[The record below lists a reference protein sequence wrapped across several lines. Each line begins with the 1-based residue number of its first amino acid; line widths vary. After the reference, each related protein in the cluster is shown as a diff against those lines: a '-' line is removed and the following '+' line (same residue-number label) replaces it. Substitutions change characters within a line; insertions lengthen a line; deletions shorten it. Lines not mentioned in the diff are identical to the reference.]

1 MTWILAALA
10 LAALVVPALGIYF
23 QSPAKSGLFYDP
35 SP

>member
-23 QSPAKSGLFYDP
+23 QSRAMESYE
-35 SP
+35 